1 MTPNMGSELLMCG
14 IAGFIGGGRHA
25 GRADLIARHM
35 ADAIARRGPDD
46 HGVWLDTDAGVAL
59 AHRRLSIVDLTP
71 AGHQPMLDRSGRFV
85 LTFNGEIY
93 NHAELRA
100 ELERSGAAPRWR
112 GHCDTEVLLE
122 AIAAW
127 GVRGALQRAVGMFAL
142 ALWDRRERTLVL
154 ARDRLGEKPL
164 YYGWLGPTLV
174 FGSELSALAAHPD
187 WQGEIDRDALGLL
200 VRLNYVPAPH
210 AIYKGIRKV
219 VPGTYLVLRAGAREG
234 TTETYWDAGAVAIAG
249 ARTPFSGSPEEAV
262 ERTEALIRQ
271 SLQGQ
276 MMADVPLGA
285 FLSGGIDSS
294 TVVALMQAMVAR
306 PVRTFSIGFN
316 EKGYDEAPHAKAVAR
331 QLGTD
336 HTELYVT
343 MKEAMAVVP
352 QLPSLYSEPFADV
365 SQIPTFLVSELARR
379 HVTVALSGDGGDE
392 LFSGYTRYA
401 IGDRLWRVLSKVPPG
416 ARRGAAALLKRIPA
430 KRWDEVLGGPLRLL
444 PERTRP
450 RLVGDKLHKAAGVIG
465 LGSADAI
472 YQGLIS
478 LWADPAAVVI
488 GAGGPQTQHD
498 AVQLDDP
505 VRRMMHQDLVGYL
518 PDDILVKVDRASMAV
533 GLEARVPLLDHRLV
547 EFTWSLPLA
556 HLRRE
561 GQSKWPLRRI
571 LARHVPPNLTQRP
584 KMGFGVPID
593 SWLRGG
599 LRDWAES
606 LLDPR
611 RLAEEGLFHPEPIR
625 AAWQA
630 HLEGHRNLQYQL
642 WSVLMFQ
649 AWNAE
654 QRAARA
660 TTPPRPMAAAARV

>member
-1 MTPNMGSELLMCG
+1 
-14 IAGFIGGGRHA
+14 
-25 GRADLIARHM
+25 M

-46 HGVWLDTDAGVAL
+46 HGVWVDTDAGVAL
-59 AHRRLSIVDLTP
+59 AHRRLAIVDLTP
-71 AGHQPMLDRSGRFV
+71 AGHQPMLDRTGRYV

-100 ELERSGAAPRWR
+100 ELEQAGVASRWR

-122 AIAAW
+122 AVAAW
-127 GVRGALQRAVGMFAL
+127 GVPRALERSVGMFAF
-142 ALWDRRERTLVL
+142 ALWDQRERTLVL

-164 YYGWLGPTLV
+164 YYGWAGATFV
-174 FGSELSALAAHPD
+174 FGSELSALAAYPD

-200 VRLNYVPAPH
+200 VQLNYIPAPH
-210 AIYKGIRKV
+210 AIYEGVRKV
-219 VPGTYLVLRAGAREG
+219 MPGSYFVLQAGAREG
-234 TTETYWDAGAVAIAG
+234 TSKTYWDAGTVAVEG
-249 ARTPFSGSPEEAV
+249 AANPFTGSAEEAV
-262 ERTEALIRQ
+262 ERTDALLRQ
-271 SLQGQ
+271 SLKGQ

-294 TVVALMQAMVAR
+294 TVVALMQAMSAR
-306 PVRTFSIGFN
+306 AVRTFSIGFK
-316 EKGYDEAPHAKAVAR
+316 EPGYDEAPHAREVAR
-331 QLGTD
+331 HLGTD

-401 IGDRLWRVLSKVPPG
+401 VGDKLWRILSKVPRG
-416 ARRGAAALLKRIPA
+416 ARSAAAALLARVPA
-430 KRWDEVLGGPLRLL
+430 KQWDAILDAPLRLL
-444 PERTRP
+444 PERSRP
-450 RLVGDKLHKAAGVIG
+450 HRVGDKLNKAAGVIG
-465 LGSADAI
+465 LGSADEI
-472 YQGLIS
+472 YKALIS
-478 LWADPAAVVI
+478 LWPDPAGIVV
-488 GAGGPQTQHD
+488 GAREPAARAGAP
-498 AVQLDDP
+498 LSDP

-547 EFTWSLPLA
+547 EFTWTLPLDV
-556 HLRRE
+556 LRRQ
-561 GQSKWPLRRI
+561 GRSKWPLRRI
-571 LARHVPPNLTQRP
+571 LDRHVPPALTERP

-606 LLDPR
+606 LLDAK
-611 RLAEEGLFHPEPIR
+611 RLSEEGLFHPAPIR

-630 HLEGHRNLQYQL
+630 HLEGHRNMQYQL

-649 AWNAE
+649 AWNDE

-660 TTPPRPMAAAARV
+660 TTPRRLMAAASARY